1 MITNNSTCSNGDIY
15 VPFEKRTGPESI
27 VFFTRD
33 LSSEGLEKIYK
44 KVKENISGKI
54 TIKVHKHKYNSTSL
68 GRKFNKERIINSNNS
83 RNKRIL

>member
-1 MITNNSTCSNGDIY
+1 MITNNSTCSNGDID

-44 KVKENISGKI
+44 KVKENIS
-54 TIKVHKHKYNSTSL
+54 
-68 GRKFNKERIINSNNS
+68 
-83 RNKRIL
+83 